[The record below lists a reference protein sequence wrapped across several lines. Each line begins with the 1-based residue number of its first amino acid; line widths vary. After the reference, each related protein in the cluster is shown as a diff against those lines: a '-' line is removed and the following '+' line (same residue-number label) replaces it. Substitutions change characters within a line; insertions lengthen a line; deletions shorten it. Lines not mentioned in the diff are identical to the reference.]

1 MIYSSQ
7 RVPGQL
13 LPVGAKWNQ
22 NAGQPLH
29 VSLTGKN
36 LTTLKGLGELS
47 GISSDL
53 RADAVAGVN
62 DENMRM
68 GTLLILSLI
77 IRGGLGYIAGRAM
90 SPNVKDKNKYGWV
103 GVASG
108 GLFGVTGLAV
118 QGLISMSKK

>member
-36 LTTLKGLGELS
+36 LTTLKGLG
-47 GISSDL
+47 
-53 RADAVAGVN
+53 
-62 DENMRM
+62 
-68 GTLLILSLI
+68 
-77 IRGGLGYIAGRAM
+77 
-90 SPNVKDKNKYGWV
+90 
-103 GVASG
+103 
-108 GLFGVTGLAV
+108 
-118 QGLISMSKK
+118 